1 MRVRVAPLA
10 VMEVAM
16 KNAIALIIVLAVLIG
31 GGFALYKFDD
41 GRAHRT
47 DPSISRSAA
56 SD

>member
-1 MRVRVAPLA
+1 
-10 VMEVAM
+10 M